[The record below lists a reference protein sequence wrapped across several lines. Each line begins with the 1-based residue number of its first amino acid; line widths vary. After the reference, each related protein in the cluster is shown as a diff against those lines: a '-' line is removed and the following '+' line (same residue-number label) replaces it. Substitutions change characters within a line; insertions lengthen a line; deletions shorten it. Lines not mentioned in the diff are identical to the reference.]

1 MGTKE
6 DLQRYP
12 VFQYING
19 RLVKLRIPPSNY
31 NVFEWQI
38 HQYIEQQY
46 IRLHPDKFKEI
57 KHLQKLFFLPVRFI
71 DKDDSEHNM
80 HGELHS
86 GCRSFKE
93 RYGIDREE
101 LLWKLKK

>member
-6 DLQRYP
+6 DLQCYP
-12 VFQYING
+12 VYQYING

-38 HQYIEQQY
+38 HHYIERQY

-57 KHLQKLFFLPVRFI
+57 EHLQKLFFLPTQ
-71 DKDDSEHNM
+71 M
-80 HGELHS
+80 HLDVHS
-86 GCRSFKE
+86 ACRRFKE
-93 RYGIDREE
+93 KWGIERKE
-101 LLWKLKK
+101 LLYKLRGK

>member
-12 VFQYING
+12 VYQYINR

-38 HQYIEQQY
+38 HHYIERQY
-46 IRLHPDKFKEI
+46 IRLHPDKYKEI
-57 KHLQKLFFLPVRFI
+57 EHLQKLFFLPA
-71 DKDDSEHNM
+71 DM
-80 HGELHS
+80 HADLHAGS
-86 GCRSFKE
+86 RKFKE
-93 RYGIDREE
+93 KWKIDREE